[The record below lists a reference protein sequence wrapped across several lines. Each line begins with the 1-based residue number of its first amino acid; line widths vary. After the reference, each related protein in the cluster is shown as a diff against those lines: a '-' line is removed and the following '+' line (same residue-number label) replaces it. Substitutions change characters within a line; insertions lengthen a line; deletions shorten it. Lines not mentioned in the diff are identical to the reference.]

1 MPFVVLVRTGQ
12 EEGDPNG
19 EVRISIPRR
28 RRGLPGRAHTRT
40 AEGVRGHLQVVRDQ
54 RPQDH
59 RRRRRA
65 AADADG
71 HDRPARQRDDEGQRG
86 PLHRV
91 EGAHRRLRNDRGP
104 RPRCRDRDREELA
117 GRQRRGAP
125 DRRALSANITS
136 DAVAA
141 VFHEEAGRLTAALV
155 KRLGDFDLAEEC
167 VQDALVSALEHWP
180 REGIPQNPGAWLM
193 TTARRKGIDRL
204 RREKR
209 YQEKLAELEEPSMST
224 PRASLPDERL
234 ELIFTCC
241 HPALA
246 REAQVALTLRSVAGL
261 TTAEIAR
268 AYLATES
275 TIAQR
280 LVRAKRKIVDA
291 RIPFRVPD
299 REELPDR
306 LEEVLA
312 VLYLMFNEGYLATGQ
327 RGASDRDLAKEAEWL
342 TGLLAALMPD
352 EPEVLGLLALMR
364 FHLARA
370 EARFDSQ
377 GRLVLL
383 RDQDRN
389 RWDRARIDET
399 FALVGRFLALR
410 RPGPYQLQALIAG
423 AHADAKTWEAT
434 RWPDILRSYDAL
446 LELNDSPVVRLNRAI
461 ALWHVR
467 GAEDA
472 YIELFSLAEELDR
485 YHLYHATR
493 GELLRALGRP
503 DEARAADRR
512 ALELT
517 ENPAERA
524 LLAARLG

>member
-1 MPFVVLVRTGQ
+1 
-12 EEGDPNG
+12 
-19 EVRISIPRR
+19 
-28 RRGLPGRAHTRT
+28 
-40 AEGVRGHLQVVRDQ
+40 
-54 RPQDH
+54 
-59 RRRRRA
+59 
-65 AADADG
+65 
-71 HDRPARQRDDEGQRG
+71 
-86 PLHRV
+86 
-91 EGAHRRLRNDRGP
+91 
-104 RPRCRDRDREELA
+104 
-117 GRQRRGAP
+117 
-125 DRRALSANITS
+125 
-136 DAVAA
+136 VAA
-141 VFHEEAGRLTAALV
+141 VFHEEAGRLTAALT

-180 REGIPQNPGAWLM
+180 REGIPNNPGAWLM

-224 PRASLPDERL
+224 PSTALPDERL

-261 TTAEIAR
+261 TTPEIAR
-268 AYLATES
+268 AFLVPEATV
-275 TIAQR
+275 AQR
-280 LVRAKRKIVDA
+280 LVRAKRKIRA
-291 RIPFRVPD
+291 AGIPFRVPPD
-299 REELPDR
+299 HLLPER
-306 LEEVLA
+306 LRAVLA
-312 VLYLMFNEGYLATGQ
+312 VLYLIFNEGYGGRGE

-342 TGLLAALMPD
+342 TSLLAGLMPD
-352 EPEVLGLLALMR
+352 EAEVLGLVALMR

-370 EARFDSQ
+370 EARFDAN
-377 GRLVLL
+377 GRMILL
-383 RDQDRN
+383 RDQDRTK
-389 RWDRARIDET
+389 WDRRRIDET
-399 FALVGRFLALR
+399 FSVVGRFLTMR

-423 AHADAKTWEAT
+423 AHADAKSWEAT

-467 GAEDA
+467 GAEQA
-472 YIELFSLAEELDR
+472 YIELFPLAEELDR

-493 GELLRALGRP
+493 AELLRALGRT
-503 DEARAADRR
+503 DDARAADLR

-524 LLAARLG
+524 LLVARLG

>member
-1 MPFVVLVRTGQ
+1 M
-12 EEGDPNG
+12 
-19 EVRISIPRR
+19 
-28 RRGLPGRAHTRT
+28 
-40 AEGVRGHLQVVRDQ
+40 
-54 RPQDH
+54 
-59 RRRRRA
+59 
-65 AADADG
+65 
-71 HDRPARQRDDEGQRG
+71 
-86 PLHRV
+86 
-91 EGAHRRLRNDRGP
+91 
-104 RPRCRDRDREELA
+104 
-117 GRQRRGAP
+117 
-125 DRRALSANITS
+125 
-136 DAVAA
+136 AA

-155 KRLGDFDLAEEC
+155 KQLRNFDLAEEC

-180 REGIPQNPGAWLM
+180 REGIPNNPGAWLM

-204 RREKR
+204 RRDKR
-209 YQEKLAELEEPSMST
+209 YQEKLAELEEPPMST
-224 PRASLPDERL
+224 PSASLPDERL

-261 TTAEIAR
+261 TTSEIAR
-268 AYLATES
+268 AYLVPEA

-299 REELPDR
+299 REALPER
-306 LEEVLA
+306 LVEVLA
-312 VLYLMFNEGYLATGQ
+312 VLYLMFNEGYLATGD
-327 RGASDRDLAKEAEWL
+327 RGVRDRDLAKEAEWL
-342 TGLLAALMPD
+342 TGLVAELIPG

-364 FHLARA
+364 FNIARE
-370 EARFDSQ
+370 EARFDNA
-377 GRLVLL
+377 GAIVLL
-383 RDQDRN
+383 RDQDRSK
-389 RWDRARIDET
+389 WDRHRIEET
-399 FALVGRFLALR
+399 FAIVGRFLTMQ

-434 RWPDILRSYDAL
+434 RWPDILLSYDAL
-446 LELNDSPVVRLNRAI
+446 LALADSPVVRLNRAI
-461 ALWHVR
+461 ALWHVH
-467 GAEDA
+467 GAEPA
-472 YIELFSLAEELDR
+472 YLELFGLREDLDR

-493 GELLRALGRP
+493 AELLRALGRA

>member
-1 MPFVVLVRTGQ
+1 M
-12 EEGDPNG
+12 
-19 EVRISIPRR
+19 
-28 RRGLPGRAHTRT
+28 
-40 AEGVRGHLQVVRDQ
+40 
-54 RPQDH
+54 
-59 RRRRRA
+59 
-65 AADADG
+65 
-71 HDRPARQRDDEGQRG
+71 
-86 PLHRV
+86 
-91 EGAHRRLRNDRGP
+91 
-104 RPRCRDRDREELA
+104 
-117 GRQRRGAP
+117 
-125 DRRALSANITS
+125 
-136 DAVAA
+136 AA

-209 YQEKLAELEEPSMST
+209 YQEKLAELEEPPMSL
-224 PRASLPDERL
+224 PSAVLPDERL

-299 REELPDR
+299 REELPERID
-306 LEEVLA
+306 EVLA

-342 TGLLAALMPD
+342 TSLLAGLMPD
-352 EPEVLGLLALMR
+352 EAEVLGLLALMR
-364 FHLARA
+364 FNLARA
-370 EARFDSQ
+370 DARFDAS
-377 GRLVLL
+377 GRMILL
-383 RDQDRN
+383 QDQDRS
-389 RWDRARIDET
+389 RWDRRLIDET
-399 FALVGRFLALR
+399 FSIVGRFLMMQ
-410 RPGPYQLQALIAG
+410 RPGAYQLQALIAG

-446 LELNDSPVVRLNRAI
+446 LAINDSPVVRLNRAI

-467 GAEDA
+467 GAEQA
-472 YIELFSLAEELDR
+472 YIELFALGEDLDR

-493 GELLRALGRP
+493 AELLRALGRA
-503 DEARAADRR
+503 DEARAADQR

-524 LLAARLG
+524 LLSSRLS